1 MKWKQDAI
9 TIVGGNGQD
18 QELNQLNK
26 PWSIYID
33 NEKTIYIADQCNHRI
48 IAWKKDATCGEI
60 VAGGNGQGRGNHQLS
75 YPTEV
80 IIDEV
85 NDSLIIADRGNK
97 RVVRWP
103 RRNGLSGETIIKDVR
118 CIDLIMH
125 KNQYL
130 YICDD
135 EKHEVRRW
143 KIGENEGILVAG
155 GNECGNDLNQLNQPH
170 FIFVDQ
176 EDTLY
181 VSDWKNHRVMKWT
194 KGVKEGIIV
203 AGGGQSQG
211 TSLKQLYGPQ
221 GVFVD
226 KLGTLY
232 VADGY
237 NNRVVRWIKDAKEGS
252 IIAGGNRRGTE
263 LHQLNIPTGL
273 SFDDENNLYIVD
285 NGNHRIQKFVV
296 NN

>member
-1 MKWKQDAI
+1 M
-9 TIVGGNGQD
+9 
-18 QELNQLNK
+18 NQLN
-26 PWSIYID
+26 
-33 NEKTIYIADQCNHRI
+33 N
-48 IAWKKDATCGEI
+48 
-60 VAGGNGQGRGNHQLS
+60 
-75 YPTEV
+75 
-80 IIDEV
+80 
-85 NDSLIIADRGNK
+85 
-97 RVVRWP
+97 P
-103 RRNGLSGETIIKDVR
+103 RF
-118 CIDLIMH
+118 
-125 KNQYL
+125 
-130 YICDD
+130 IC
-135 EKHEVRRW
+135 
-143 KIGENEGILVAG
+143 
-155 GNECGNDLNQLNQPH
+155 
-170 FIFVDQ
+170 VDQ